1 MGRPWSAVLARI
13 GTPTGDRRI
22 IAPGALTTRDL
33 PLPLMW
39 QRVSGE
45 GHGGAVTVAAI
56 ESIVIDNESG
66 MVTGSGHFL
75 DVRGAA
81 DAERQVEAGV
91 TGPSVDLFDDFD
103 IKEVQTL
110 IEAGVI
116 GPDITGNFDDVEY
129 VVDENDMVVITNA
142 RIAGAT
148 LVQIPAFADVSITMT
163 DTGEL
168 NDAVY
173 GTEHGDE
180 HWDEVMASLAASA
193 APTVLPP
200 LEAFTNPG
208 FTEYTHLQYE
218 EFDWGTK
225 VSGHIADWTSCHL
238 GLPGCTTAPASFTGY
253 AHFLTKEQ
261 PTADGIVIPVGVLT
275 AGDGHADPRFGI
287 RPAQDHYDKP
297 ELAVAKVFAGEDEH
311 GIWVSGWILP
321 YADPTRVQ
329 MLKDL
334 DVSGDWR
341 RTGGNLEMIAA
352 CAVNTGAY
360 TQPRRVHFSLERG
373 GQQTLIGRF
382 KAKARNL
389 NLEGSS
395 SSKTE
400 PDPGPVVDDA
410 RAAWARANWKVA

>member
-13 GTPTGDRRI
+13 GTPTGDNRI
-22 IAPGALTTRDL
+22 ISPGALTSRDL

-45 GHGGAVTVAAI
+45 GHGGAVTVGAI
-56 ESIVIDNESG
+56 ESLTIDNESG

-75 DVRGAA
+75 DVRGAD
-81 DAERQVEAGV
+81 DAERQTEAGV

-103 IKEVQTL
+103 IKEAQTL
-110 IEAGVI
+110 IEARVL
-116 GPDITGNFDDVEY
+116 GPDITGNFDDLEY
-129 VVDENDMVVITNA
+129 VVDENDMVVITSA

-148 LVQIPAFADVSITMT
+148 LVQIPAFAAVSITLT
-163 DTGEL
+163 DESDSETSPLVMPSGRTYTGHDYAL
-168 NDAVY
+168 
-173 GTEHGDE
+173 
-180 HWDEVMASLAASA
+180 LASA
-193 APTVLPP
+193 APTALPP
-200 LEAFTNPG
+200 LEAFTNPH
-208 FTEYTHLQYE
+208 FTEYTHLMYE
-218 EFDWGTK
+218 KFAWGEK
-225 VSGHIADWTSCHL
+225 VSGHIADWQSCHL

-261 PTADGIVIPVGVLT
+261 PTTDGTVIPVGVLT
-275 AGDGHADPRFGI
+275 AGDGHADPKFGI

-321 YADPTRVQ
+321 YADPVRVQ

-352 CAVNTGAY
+352 CAVNVGAY
-360 TQPRRVHFSLERG
+360 TQPRLVHFSLERG

-382 KAKARNL
+382 SNRSVKA
-389 NLEGSS
+389 
-395 SSKTE
+395 E

-410 RAAWARANWKVA
+410 RAAWARANWKVV

>member
-1 MGRPWSAVLARI
+1 MGRPWSSVLGRI
-13 GTPTGDRRI
+13 GTPTGDKRI
-22 IAPGALTTRDL
+22 IAPGALTSRDL

-56 ESIVIDNESG
+56 ESLTIDNESG

-91 TGPSVDLFDDFD
+91 TGPSLDLFDDFD

-116 GPDITGNFDDVEY
+116 GPDLMNNFDDIEY
-129 VVDENDMVVITNA
+129 VVDENDMIVITNA

-148 LVQIPAFADVSITMT
+148 LVQIPAFADVSITLGDDDVDWMT
-163 DTGEL
+163 GL
-168 NDAVY
+168 V
-173 GTEHGDE
+173 
-180 HWDEVMASLAASA
+180 ASA
-193 APTVLPP
+193 NVSRETLPP
-200 LEAFTNPG
+200 LDAFTNPG
-208 FTEYTHLQYE
+208 FTEYTHLTYE
-218 EFDWGTK
+218 EFGWGMK

-238 GLPGCTTAPASFTGY
+238 GLPGCTTAPASMTGY
-253 AHFLTKEQ
+253 AHFLTKPQ
-261 PTADGIVIPVGVLT
+261 PTSDGTVVPVGVLT
-275 AGDGHADPRFGI
+275 AGDGHADPKFGI
-287 RPAQDHYDKP
+287 RPAQDHYDRP

-321 YADPTRVQ
+321 YADPVRVQ

-341 RTGGNLEMIAA
+341 QTGGNLELIAA

-360 TQPRRVHFSLERG
+360 TQPRHVYFSLERG

-382 KAKARNL
+382 ARRSDDVSR
-389 NLEGSS
+389 ETSA
-395 SSKTE
+395 
-400 PDPGPVVDDA
+400 PDHGPVVDDA
-410 RAAWARANWKVA
+410 RAAWARANWKVV

>member
-22 IAPGALTTRDL
+22 IAPGALTTRAL

-45 GHGGAVTVAAI
+45 GHGGAVTVGAI
-56 ESIVIDNESG
+56 ETLTIDNESG
-66 MVTGSGHFL
+66 MVTGTGHFL
-75 DVRGAA
+75 DVRGAD
-81 DAERQVEAGV
+81 DAERQTEAGV

-103 IKEVQTL
+103 IAEVQTL
-110 IEAGVI
+110 IEARVV
-116 GPDITGNFDDVEY
+116 GPDLTGNFDDIEY
-129 VVDENDMVVITNA
+129 VVDENDMTVITNA

-148 LVQIPAFADVSITMT
+148 LVQIPAFADVSITLLDDVSRET
-163 DTGEL
+163 SHPVL
-168 NDAVY
+168 
-173 GTEHGDE
+173 
-180 HWDEVMASLAASA
+180 ASA
-193 APTVLPP
+193 ADVSRETLPP
-200 LEAFTNPG
+200 LDAFANPG
-208 FTEYTHLQYE
+208 FTEYTHLRYE
-218 EFDWGTK
+218 EFAWGTK

-238 GLPGCTTAPASFTGY
+238 GLPGCTTAPASMTGY
-253 AHFLTKEQ
+253 AHFLTKPQ
-261 PTADGIVIPVGVLT
+261 RTSDGTTVPVGVLT
-275 AGDGHADPRFGI
+275 AGEGHADPKFGI
-287 RPAQDHYDKP
+287 RPAQDHYDRP

-341 RTGGNLEMIAA
+341 QTGGNLELIAA

-360 TQPRRVHFSLERG
+360 TQPRHVYFSLELG

-382 KAKARNL
+382 ARRSDDVSR
-389 NLEGSS
+389 ETSA
-395 SSKTE
+395 

>member
-1 MGRPWSAVLARI
+1 MGRPWTAVLARI

-66 MVTGSGHFL
+66 MVTASGHFL

-116 GPDITGNFDDVEY
+116 GPDLMNNFDDIEY

-148 LVQIPAFADVSITMT
+148 LVQIPAFAAVSIAMTDIDPVTGEVSRPMTAEEGAMIGESLFASADVSRET
-163 DTGEL
+163 
-168 NDAVY
+168 
-173 GTEHGDE
+173 
-180 HWDEVMASLAASA
+180 
-193 APTVLPP
+193 LPP
-200 LEAFTNPG
+200 LEAFTNPH
-208 FTEYTHLQYE
+208 FTEYTHLTYE
-218 EFDWGTK
+218 DHAWGTK

-238 GLPGCTTAPASFTGY
+238 GLPGCTTAPSSFTGY

-261 PTADGIVIPVGVLT
+261 PTADGAVVPVGVLT
-275 AGDGHADPRFGI
+275 AGDGHADPKFGI

-352 CAVNTGAY
+352 CAVNTGAF
-360 TQPRRVHFSLERG
+360 TQPRLVHFNLERG

-382 KAKARNL
+382 GNRAPNVSR
-389 NLEGSS
+389 ETS
-395 SSKTE
+395 

-410 RAAWARANWKVA
+410 RAAWARANWKVV

>member
-22 IAPGALTTRDL
+22 IAPGALTTRAL

-45 GHGGAVTVAAI
+45 GHGGAVTVGAI
-56 ESIVIDNESG
+56 ETLTIDNESG
-66 MVTGSGHFL
+66 MVTGTGHFL
-75 DVRGAA
+75 DVRGAE
-81 DAERQVEAGV
+81 DAERQTEAGV
-91 TGPSVDLFDDFD
+91 TGPSVDLFDDLD
-103 IKEVQTL
+103 IAEVQTL
-110 IEAGVI
+110 IEAQVV
-116 GPDITGNFDDVEY
+116 GPDLTGNFDDIEY
-129 VVDENDMVVITNA
+129 VVDENDMVVITSA

-148 LVQIPAFADVSITMT
+148 LVQIPAFADVSITLMDDVSRET
-163 DTGEL
+163 SPLVMPEGRTYTGHDYAL
-168 NDAVY
+168 
-173 GTEHGDE
+173 
-180 HWDEVMASLAASA
+180 MAAAGLDVSRE
-193 APTVLPP
+193 TSLPP
-200 LEAFTNPG
+200 LEAFANPG
-208 FTEYTHLQYE
+208 FTEYTHLTYE
-218 EFDWGTK
+218 EFGWGTK

-238 GLPGCTTAPASFTGY
+238 GLPGCTTAPASMTGY
-253 AHFLTKEQ
+253 AHFLTKPQ
-261 PTADGIVIPVGVLT
+261 RTSDGTTVPVGVLT
-275 AGDGHADPRFGI
+275 AGDGHADPKFGI
-287 RPAQDHYDKP
+287 RPAQDHYDRP

-341 RTGGNLEMIAA
+341 QVGGNLELIAA

-360 TQPRRVHFSLERG
+360 TQPRHVYFSLERG

-382 KAKARNL
+382 GRRSGDVSR
-389 NLEGSS
+389 ETSV
-395 SSKTE
+395 

-410 RAAWARANWKVA
+410 RAAWARANWKVV